1 MSMKLTLAGAAS
13 ALLVLSAWGSPF
25 SEAQAKIKEKYPEE
39 YEKIQAIAATDMAE
53 AQKKLAELARKG
65 NIRLPRESGWG
76 QRSRFSGPRGG
87 ERGERGERGGRG
99 GMDFRGGRAGGMGG
113 AMGMMR
119 RFNPLRRFVA
129 ESQIKSKFA
138 AEYAQAEKE
147 LLAAADKIDELAK
160 KAKVT
165 LPVSSELQ
173 MRRLRAKAPEDFA
186 KLEEQSESDPRAVFG
201 GLRELA
207 EKNGVTLSENP
218 GQPREGRGFRGGE
231 RGGER
236 GERGERGGDR
246 PPRAPGRENPAQ
258 TIRKLRQKYPEEM
271 KAIMALRE
279 EDPKE
284 FSRRLQELNRR
295 YAAESGQEKSEKK

>member
-1 MSMKLTLAGAAS
+1 MSMKLSLAGAAS
-13 ALLVLSAWGSPF
+13 ALLVLSVWGSPF
-25 SEAQAKIKEKYPEE
+25 SEAQARIKEKYPEE
-39 YEKIQAIAATDMAE
+39 FEKIQTLAATDMAE

-65 NIRLPRESGWG
+65 NIRLPRETGWG
-76 QRSRFSGPRGG
+76 QRSRFSGP
-87 ERGERGERGGRG
+87 RGERGERGGRG
-99 GMDFRGGRAGGMGG
+99 GMDFRGGRPGGMGG
-113 AMGMMR
+113 GLGMMR
-119 RFNPLRRFVA
+119 RFSPLRRFVA

-173 MRRLRAKAPEDFA
+173 MRRLRAKAPEEFA

-207 EKNGVTLSENP
+207 EKNGVALSDNP

-236 GERGERGGDR
+236 GADR
-246 PPRAPGRENPAQ
+246 PTPAPGRENPAQ
-258 TIRKLRQKYPEEM
+258 TIRKLRRKYPEEM

-279 EDPKE
+279 EDPGE

-295 YAAESGQEKSEKK
+295 YAAESGREKSEKK

>member
-1 MSMKLTLAGAAS
+1 MSMKLPLAGAAS

-39 YEKIQAIAATDMAE
+39 YEKIQSLAATDMAE

-65 NIRLPRESGWG
+65 NIRLPRENGRG
-76 QRSRFSGPRGG
+76 QRPRFSGPRGS
-87 ERGERGERGGRG
+87 EHGERGGRG
-99 GMDFRGGRAGGMGG
+99 GMDFRNGRPGGMG
-113 AMGMMR
+113 MGMMR

-129 ESQIKSKFA
+129 ESQIKSKFS

-173 MRRLRAKAPEDFA
+173 MRRLRAKVPGEFA
-186 KLEEQSESDPRAVFG
+186 KLEEQSESDPRVVFG

-207 EKNGVTLSENP
+207 EKNGVALNDNS

-231 RGGER
+231 RGA
-236 GERGERGGDR
+236 DR
-246 PPRAPGRENPAQ
+246 PPRASGRENPAQ
-258 TIRKLRQKYPEEM
+258 TIRKLRQKYPGEM
-271 KAIMALRE
+271 EAIMALRE

-295 YAAESGQEKSEKK
+295 YAAESEAGKTEKK